1 MTTRTWNIDASHTSV
16 GFTVRHL
23 ISKVRGSFGSLA
35 GTIELDEADVR
46 RSSVTVEID
55 AASVDTREPK
65 RDAHLRSA
73 DFFDV
78 EQHPKLTFVS
88 TEVVADGDGK
98 VTQVIGDLTIHGI
111 TRRVTLEVEDL
122 GRARDPW
129 GNDKLAFEAR
139 TQVDR
144 KDFGLAWNA
153 VLETGGFLVGDKV
166 EIHLEVQAAAAK
178 AAA

>member
-1 MTTRTWNIDASHTSV
+1 MTTTRTWNIDASHTSV

-23 ISKVRGSFGSLA
+23 ISKVRGTFRAFS
-35 GTIELDEADVR
+35 GTIDLDEQDVR
-46 RSSVTVEID
+46 RSSVRVEID

-65 RDAHLRSA
+65 RDAHLRSP

-88 TEVVADGDGK
+88 TQVLAEDGK
-98 VTQVIGDLTIHGI
+98 VTQVIGDLTIHGV
-111 TRRVTLEVEDL
+111 TRQVTLDVEDL

-129 GNDKLAFEAR
+129 GNEKLAFEAR
-139 TQVDR
+139 TQINR
-144 KDFGLAWNA
+144 KDFGLGWNA

-166 EIHLEVQAAAAK
+166 EIDLELQAAAL
-178 AAA
+178 AAAA